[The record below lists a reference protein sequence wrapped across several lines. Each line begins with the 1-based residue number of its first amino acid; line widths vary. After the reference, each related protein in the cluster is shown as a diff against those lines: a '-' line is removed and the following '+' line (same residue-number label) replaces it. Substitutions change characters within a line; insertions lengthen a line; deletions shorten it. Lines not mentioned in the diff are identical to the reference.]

1 MTGAGSAHIEG
12 DSGRVEVDARAV
24 NHRFL
29 KASVRV
35 HGPLAGADARIE
47 ARIRERFARGH
58 ISVTV
63 RFTPPAAESVRGRI
77 DGAAFDAA
85 ASHLR
90 ALAEASHVAPPT
102 VGDVLR
108 VPGVVQDARSGRI
121 DETTWPL
128 LSEAL
133 DMALDALMRA
143 RESEGARL
151 RDEMLRLLDAVSA
164 AASTMDAR
172 AAEIPHLLR
181 QRLETRLAELLAG
194 STTKFTDGQL
204 EREVAL
210 LAEKGDI
217 REEIARLEAH
227 VAHAREQLEAGG
239 ALGRSLDFLVQELHR
254 ETNTVASKSTDLAL
268 SRAAMELKANIERL
282 REQVQNI
289 E

>member
-1 MTGAGSAHIEG
+1 MTGAGSAHIEAEA
-12 DSGRVEVDARAV
+12 GRVEVDARAV

-77 DGAAFDAA
+77 DGAAFEAA
-85 ASHLR
+85 AAHLR
-90 ALAEASHVAPPT
+90 ALAEANHVAPPT

-108 VPGVVQDARSGRI
+108 VPGVVQDARSGRVE
-121 DETTWPL
+121 DTTWTL
-128 LSEAL
+128 LSDAL
-133 DMALDALMRA
+133 DRALDALMRA
-143 RESEGARL
+143 RENEGARL

-164 AASTMDAR
+164 AAATMDAR

-181 QRLETRLAELLAG
+181 ERLESRLAELLAG